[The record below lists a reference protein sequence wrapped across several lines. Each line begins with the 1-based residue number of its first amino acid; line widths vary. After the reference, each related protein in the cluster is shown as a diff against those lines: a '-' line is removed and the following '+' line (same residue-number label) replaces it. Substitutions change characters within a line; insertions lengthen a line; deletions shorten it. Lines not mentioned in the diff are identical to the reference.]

1 MIIEV
6 KQIFKVSMVLK
17 FISRFNV
24 TPIQIP
30 TGFFLKLDKL
40 IVKFVQKSKT
50 SKNNQDT
57 LKEEHREETSSPIVI
72 S

>member
-40 IVKFVQKSKT
+40 SKICAE
-50 SKNNQDT
+50 K
-57 LKEEHREETSSPIVI
+57 
-72 S
+72 